1 MKEDAILVADAL
13 ANGPEAFGPIVEKYK
28 GAVFAVALVRLRNF
42 HDAEDLTQSTFLD
55 AFERLDR
62 LNDPNRLGAWLRS
75 LAIHRCL
82 NFLRQKKKTEEV
94 LQRAAVEHVL
104 PQDQMNGAAVREQVL
119 EALNSLSKVQRETV
133 TLFYISGY
141 AQEEIAGI
149 QEVPVGTIKW
159 RLHEARKRLKA
170 EMLAMVKE
178 TLHEEAPNEDFAR
191 RVYELVCRYPESGR
205 WHPND
210 GAVVEELK
218 KIGTPGIEGFIKAL
232 SISHWPTRDYVIHM
246 ISSIK
251 PDPVETVIALLKRSL
266 KDTNKHVRGYAG
278 HALLHVD
285 VDAERKRAEFIPLI
299 TDLLDDRSN
308 RVRRVFSIGWIW
320 GEWLA
325 DIPVEVVARS
335 LVEESVPGIRQRKE
349 HLLKA
354 ILEAQKK

>member
-1 MKEDAILVADAL
+1 MGAE
-13 ANGPEAFGPIVEKYK
+13 GFEPIIERYK
-28 GAVFAVALVRLRNF
+28 NAVFAIALARLGNF
-42 HDAEDLTQSTFLD
+42 HDAEDITQSTFLD
-55 AFERLDR
+55 AYEQLGRLKNPD
-62 LNDPNRLGAWLRS
+62 RLGAWLRS
-75 LAIHRCL
+75 LVIYRCL
-82 NFLRQKKKTEEV
+82 NFLKREAKTEQIV
-94 LQRAAVEHVL
+94 HVQYKTIQNIT
-104 PQDQMNGAAVREQVL
+104 PQEQFDRQEIREQVL
-119 EALNSLSKVQRETV
+119 GALSRLSKVQRETV

-141 AQEEIAGI
+141 SQQEIAQI
-149 QEVPVGTIKW
+149 QDVPVGTIKR
-159 RLHEARKRLKA
+159 RLYDARQRLKA
-170 EMLAMVKE
+170 EMITMVKE
-178 TLHEEAPNEDFAR
+178 TLHEEAPNEDFAK
-191 RVYELVCRYPESGR
+191 RVYELVCRYPETGR
-205 WHPND
+205 WHPRN

-232 SISHWPTRDYVIHM
+232 SLSHWQTRDYVIHM
-246 ISSIK
+246 INWIK
-251 PDPVETVIALLKRSL
+251 PEPKETVIELLKRSL

-308 RVRRVFSIGWIW
+308 RVRRVFSIDWLW

-354 ILEAQKK
+354 VLEAQKK